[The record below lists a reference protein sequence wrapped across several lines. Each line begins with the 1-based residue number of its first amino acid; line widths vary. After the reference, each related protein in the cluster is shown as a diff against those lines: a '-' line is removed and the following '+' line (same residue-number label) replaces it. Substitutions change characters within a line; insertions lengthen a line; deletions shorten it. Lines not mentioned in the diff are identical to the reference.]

1 LYTKDYAIKTGPLQL
16 GLTDEELAAAERLAA
31 GDTGPVTVELDTA
44 LADQL
49 KAELEAQRLEEKRLK
64 DEKIA

>member
-1 LYTKDYAIKTGPLQL
+1 L